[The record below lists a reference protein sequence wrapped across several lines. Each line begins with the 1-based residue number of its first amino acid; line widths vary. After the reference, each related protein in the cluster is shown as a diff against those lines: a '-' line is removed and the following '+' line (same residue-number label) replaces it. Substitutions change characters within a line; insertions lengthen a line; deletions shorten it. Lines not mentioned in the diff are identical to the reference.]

1 MIRYNRSAR
10 ALATCLS
17 ALAGFVDAVG
27 FLLTGGLFVSFMSGN
42 STRLA
47 VGLAEWA
54 PVAAL
59 AAMLIGSFVAG
70 VVVGSL
76 LAAWKPKVRKALV
89 LVSVALL
96 IGLAATLDLLG
107 TDRFAL
113 VPLGMAMGCANN
125 VFQREGDVT
134 IGVTYMTGALVRL
147 GQRLADAL
155 RGGNRWDWLP
165 FLQLWA
171 GLVAGAV
178 CGALLFARIG
188 SYCLW
193 LAAGAALLLAI
204 WAQRVQALAES
215 QLRDGR

>member
-17 ALAGFVDAVG
+17 GLAGFVDAVG
-27 FLLTGGLFVSFMSGN
+27 FLLTDGLFVSFMSGN
-42 STRLA
+42 STRFA
-47 VGLAEWA
+47 VGLAALA

-59 AAMLIGSFVAG
+59 AAMLIASFVAG
-70 VVVGSL
+70 VVGGSL
-76 LAAWKPKVRKALV
+76 IAAWRPEVRKALV
-89 LVSVALL
+89 LVAVAFLL
-96 IGLAATLDLLG
+96 GLAACLDALG
-107 TDRFAL
+107 ADRSAL
-113 VPLGMAMGCANN
+113 VPLAMAMGCANN

-178 CGALLFARIG
+178 CGALLFGRIG
-188 SYCLW
+188 SQCLW
-193 LAAGAALLLAI
+193 LAAGVALLLSI
-204 WAQRVQALAES
+204 WARRIQALA
-215 QLRDGR
+215 